1 MKQLIYLIISAFII
15 SSFASC
21 NNTATED
28 AWMTANMK
36 AYDSIKVNPNYRD
49 VRLEKA
55 KNQTGP
61 LGVYFKVLK
70 QGTGTESPIQTS
82 AVQILYSGRYPGSDS
97 VYFNSGTKN
106 NGIPVWKIINY
117 SDPSFTVD
125 YFMNRGI
132 SFAIQNMV
140 VGDKWEIWVPYY
152 LGFGSSDLYD
162 FSGSTIVVRAN
173 STLVYE
179 VELLA
184 IRRYPN
190 QT

>member
-21 NNTATED
+21 NNTAVDD

-36 AYDSIKVNPNYRD
+36 AYDSIKVNPNYKD

-82 AVQILYSGRYPGSDS
+82 AVQILFSGRYPGSDS
-97 VYFNSGTKN
+97 VYFNIGSKN
-106 NGIPVWKIINY
+106 NGVPVWKIINDE
-117 SDPSFTVD
+117 DPSFTVD
-125 YFMNRGI
+125 YFMNRGV

-152 LGFGSSDLYD
+152 LGFGSGGLS
-162 FSGSTIVVRAN
+162 SGNTVIIRGY

-179 VELLA
+179 IELLA